1 MLIIVIFIKIYKII
15 ESYDNKYMY
24 FYIVKNKQNMYVK
37 NMKYQNFISNVIKME
52 IIYNINIFRIVKLI
66 FMEK

>member
-1 MLIIVIFIKIYKII
+1 MIIIVICIKIYKII
-15 ESYDNKYMY
+15 ESYDNKYI
-24 FYIVKNKQNMYVK
+24 YIYTVKNKQNMYVK

-52 IIYNINIFRIVKLI
+52 IIYNINIFKIVKLI

>member
-1 MLIIVIFIKIYKII
+1 MIIIIIFIKIYKII

-24 FYIVKNKQNMYVK
+24 IYIVKNKQNMYVK

>member
-1 MLIIVIFIKIYKII
+1 MIIIVIFIKVYKII

-24 FYIVKNKQNMYVK
+24 IYIVKNKQNMYVK